1 MSETFTDRDWIT
13 RKQAAEYL
21 QVSTRTIDNWVKS
34 GKLPIRRISE
44 STIRISMTEIDRLLR
59 D

>member
-21 QVSTRTIDNWVKS
+21 QVSQRTIDNWVKA

-44 STIRISMTEIDRLLR
+44 GTIRISMTEVDRLLR
-59 D
+59 N